1 MGSTDAQDGRP
12 GRGLFGV
19 VDRLIPPIL
28 LATSETRARARVL
41 VISSVGIG
49 LLTSISHTIR
59 GLTVSRDTS
68 FWLGAT
74 LIAFFFALPV
84 VQRVSA
90 SPRLA
95 GGLLAVALALGLP
108 VVHSQVG
115 HFPAPVI
122 AFFACVPLLAT
133 FFLGSRAGLAG
144 ALAMSAAVIALGTQ
158 PAPTPEAFAAFRPT
172 LIATFVLAPLIV
184 YLLAVV
190 YEAIR
195 VRNELDLKH
204 LNAEL
209 ATARAAAEQADRR
222 KTDYLLHMSHELRTP
237 LNAMIGFSE
246 LIAEELRGGD
256 LSGSDAVSLAADATK
271 IGDAG
276 NYLLGLINGL
286 LDIAKI
292 EAGTVDLTIEEIDVA
307 SLLEGL
313 RDTIAPLAAAQG
325 NRLSVAAAAAL
336 PAIRSDR
343 QRILQIMLNL
353 VGNACKFT
361 TDGTI
366 TVGASLTGD
375 AQRVR
380 IEVADTGVGMTPEQ
394 LTTIF
399 EPFVQVDESA
409 SRRRQGSGLGLAITR
424 ELIKVLG
431 GSVVAT
437 SVVGQGSTFTL
448 EVPLAAPLPRAVTSS
463 SSPEAR
469 ALRQRSS
476 TTK

>member
-1 MGSTDAQDGRP
+1 MDSMDAPDDRP
-12 GRGLFGV
+12 GRLLGR
-19 VDRLIPPIL
+19 VDRLIPPSL
-28 LATSETRARARVL
+28 LARSETRARARVL

-59 GLTVSRDTS
+59 GLTVPHDTG

-95 GGLLAVALALGLP
+95 GGLLTVALALGLP
-108 VVHSQVG
+108 AVHSQVG

-133 FFLGSRAGLAG
+133 FFLGTRAGLAG
-144 ALAMSAAVIALGTQ
+144 TLAISASVVALGTL
-158 PAPTPEAFAAFRPT
+158 PSPSPEAFAAFRPT
-172 LIATFVLAPLIV
+172 LIATFVLAPIVV

-195 VRNELDLKH
+195 VGNEMELKH

-209 ATARAAAEQADRR
+209 ATARAAAEQADQR
-222 KTDYLLHMSHELRTP
+222 KTQYLLHMSHELRTP
-237 LNAMIGFSE
+237 LNAMIGYSE
-246 LIAEELRGGD
+246 LIAEELGGGD
-256 LSGSDAVSLAADATK
+256 LSGSDVVSLAADATK

-292 EAGTVDLTIEEIDVA
+292 EAGAIDLTIEALDVA

-325 NRLSVAAAAAL
+325 NRLDIAVAAAL
-336 PAIRSDR
+336 PVIRSDR
-343 QRILQIMLNL
+343 QRILQILLNL
-353 VGNACKFT
+353 AGNACKFT

-366 TVGASLTGD
+366 AIAATLTGD
-375 AQRVR
+375 AQRIR
-380 IEVADTGVGMTPEQ
+380 IAVADTGVGMAPEQ
-394 LTTIF
+394 LATIF

-424 ELIKVLG
+424 ELVKALG
-431 GSVVAT
+431 GSIVAA

-448 EVPLAAPLPRAVTSS
+448 EVPLAAPLPRPSTRS
-463 SSPEAR
+463 SSPETR

-476 TTK
+476 TTS

>member
-1 MGSTDAQDGRP
+1 
-12 GRGLFGV
+12 
-19 VDRLIPPIL
+19 
-28 LATSETRARARVL
+28 
-41 VISSVGIG
+41 
-49 LLTSISHTIR
+49 
-59 GLTVSRDTS
+59 
-68 FWLGAT
+68 
-74 LIAFFFALPV
+74 
-84 VQRVSA
+84 
-90 SPRLA
+90 
-95 GGLLAVALALGLP
+95 
-108 VVHSQVG
+108 
-115 HFPAPVI
+115 
-122 AFFACVPLLAT
+122 
-133 FFLGSRAGLAG
+133 
-144 ALAMSAAVIALGTQ
+144 
-158 PAPTPEAFAAFRPT
+158 
-172 LIATFVLAPLIV
+172 
-184 YLLAVV
+184 
-190 YEAIR
+190 
-195 VRNELDLKH
+195 
-204 LNAEL
+204 
-209 ATARAAAEQADRR
+209 
-222 KTDYLLHMSHELRTP
+222 MSHELRTP

-325 NRLSVAAAAAL
+325 NRLRIAAAAAL